1 MGGGARAQL
10 FFRTHTSQTTVFD
23 TVKYTMDTQ
32 GVSCCSTRVTYTMD
46 WGGAEFHP
54 QTLPRLIT
62 GSAQEHVLSAQ
73 DLSIVLNHY
82 KR

>member
-1 MGGGARAQL
+1 
-10 FFRTHTSQTTVFD
+10 
-23 TVKYTMDTQ
+23 
-32 GVSCCSTRVTYTMD
+32 MD

-54 QTLPRLIT
+54 QTKPWLIT